1 MQNGINYMSLSNKKQ
16 LLCEIIELCN
26 KIEQLNDNVN
36 TNTKLI
42 KEIAPKSIFKS
53 TENKYILW
61 ENFFKNKT
69 DNDVSFLLRAM
80 YSGRDGNDMHS
91 NNISFPDRETAIL
104 KITEK
109 TPKRLIQY
117 YNSILNKIN

>member
-1 MQNGINYMSLSNKKQ
+1 MSLSNKKQ

-42 KEIAPKSIFKS
+42 KEIAPKSIFKN